1 MVGVV
6 IYVAVD
12 FGVVV
17 EPAEERGVKGV
28 KGARVLG
35 DSSGR
40 GGRTGCSLS
49 LLNEILVARDEN
61 DPLL

>member
-6 IYVAVD
+6 IYVALD
-12 FGVVV
+12 FGVIV
-17 EPAEERGVKGV
+17 EPVEDERGVKGV

-40 GGRTGCSLS
+40 GGRTGWSLS
-49 LLNEILVARDEN
+49 LLSEIFVARDGN
-61 DPLL
+61 DPL